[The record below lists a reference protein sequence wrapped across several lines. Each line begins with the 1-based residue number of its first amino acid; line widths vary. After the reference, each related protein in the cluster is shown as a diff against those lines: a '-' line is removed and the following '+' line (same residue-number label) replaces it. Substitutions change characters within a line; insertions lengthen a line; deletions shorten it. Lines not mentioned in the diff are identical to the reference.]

1 MLAKNLTDWTHDLCP
16 PYDSRVI
23 ITCSVRSSVVIVPY
37 IFDTTFAF
45 PHGIITLTDVFQGNK
60 VYADVHV
67 RRIPVSDIPLESE
80 EVTSA
85 WMINLF
91 KEKDDLIDYHCQH
104 GRFPGTMMD
113 HPPRL
118 YPTVIMTLW
127 TTLFFTLLLWYVYSL
142 VIAGEFVKFIV
153 LLTLLLGAYFGMR
166 LLMTVSQ
173 IPQGHQQPVQKG
185 D

>member
-153 LLTLLLGAYFGMR
+153 LLTLLLGGHFNIKFCIHAICDI
-166 LLMTVSQ
+166 LLLL
-173 IPQGHQQPVQKG
+173 
-185 D
+185 

>member
-67 RRIPVSDIPLESE
+67 RSDSGSYDSQSIYL
-80 EVTSA
+80 
-85 WMINLF
+85 
-91 KEKDDLIDYHCQH
+91 LIHMYCKANTC
-104 GRFPGTMMD
+104 F
-113 HPPRL
+113 
-118 YPTVIMTLW
+118 
-127 TTLFFTLLLWYVYSL
+127 
-142 VIAGEFVKFIV
+142 
-153 LLTLLLGAYFGMR
+153 
-166 LLMTVSQ
+166 
-173 IPQGHQQPVQKG
+173 
-185 D
+185 